1 MKGVVGMTSM
11 EAPLVLPEPKMKN
24 AGLYAG
30 IGDYKKVEPKRYAP
44 KTLRETAEG
53 RYWRAYKAPSF
64 INAVSQ
70 VTSLHFADAYPYQL
84 AVTSSARVTVYNSQS
99 RKQSRVFA
107 RFKDIA
113 YSGVLRS
120 DARAMVVGGQA
131 GLVQLFDM
139 NSRSILRKFEMHT
152 RAVRAVKFSPQS
164 YATIASAS
172 DDTTV
177 RIWDV
182 AAGECVRRHDGHT
195 DYARSIAGHPTAST
209 TWASG
214 SYDHTVRL
222 WDNRDGSTS
231 ASMTL
236 DHGAPVEDIAW
247 LPSGSLLVS
256 VGGQDACV
264 WDVLGGGKLLK
275 RLRCHQKTIMSCHV
289 AADGGPPPSFDNFV
303 SVQRG
308 SVGRATAPRLLTGS
322 LDGHVKVH
330 ELDGFEV
337 THSAKYP
344 GPVLSVALSPDANAL
359 AVGTANKL
367 LSIRRR
373 TKPRVSHD
381 ANGRGGGGGGD
392 PGFHKVGPSGRRKA
406 PRRLDAGSWQYF
418 IRGQNAKA
426 AEGDF
431 KVQRMRS
438 VRLQAHDRALKRFRF
453 TEALDASL
461 AGGRPEV
468 ISAVIDEISAHGA
481 LGKALAGRDAT
492 ALQPVLRYVMK
503 HIGNPRH
510 TRQLVHVA
518 GMVLD
523 IYGGSVGA
531 SREVDAGLRLIRERV
546 AVTLRLHDSL
556 AALAGVA
563 SPLLTVGQ
571 LAAYSGR

>member
-1 MKGVVGMTSM
+1 
-11 EAPLVLPEPKMKN
+11 
-24 AGLYAG
+24 
-30 IGDYKKVEPKRYAP
+30 
-44 KTLRETAEG
+44 
-53 RYWRAYKAPSF
+53 
-64 INAVSQ
+64 
-70 VTSLHFADAYPYQL
+70 
-84 AVTSSARVTVYNSQS
+84 
-99 RKQSRVFA
+99 
-107 RFKDIA
+107 
-113 YSGVLRS
+113 
-120 DARAMVVGGQA
+120 
-131 GLVQLFDM
+131 
-139 NSRSILRKFEMHT
+139 
-152 RAVRAVKFSPQS
+152 
-164 YATIASAS
+164 
-172 DDTTV
+172 
-177 RIWDV
+177 
-182 AAGECVRRHDGHT
+182 
-195 DYARSIAGHPTAST
+195 
-209 TWASG
+209 
-214 SYDHTVRL
+214 
-222 WDNRDGSTS
+222 
-231 ASMTL
+231 MTL

-289 AADGGPPPSFDNFV
+289 AADGGPPPSFENFV

>member
-1 MKGVVGMTSM
+1 MAATDHDGTYLK
-11 EAPLVLPEPKMKN
+11 LP
-24 AGLYAG
+24 
-30 IGDYKKVEPKRYAP
+30 VKRYAP
-44 KTLRETAEG
+44 RSIRETAEG
-53 RYWRAYKAPSF
+53 RYWRAYKSPALL
-64 INAVSQ
+64 NQVSQ
-70 VTSLHFADAYPYQL
+70 VTSVAFAEAYPHHL
-84 AVTSSARVTVYNSQS
+84 AVTSSARVTVYNSKS
-99 RKQSRVFA
+99 RRPHKTFQ
-107 RFKDIA
+107 RFKDVA
-113 YSGVLRS
+113 YSGVLRA
-120 DARAMVVGGQA
+120 DGKALAVGGQQ
-131 GLVQLFDM
+131 GWVQLFDTS
-139 NSRSILRKFEMHT
+139 SRAVLRKFTLHT
-152 RAVRAVKFSPQS
+152 RAARAVRFSPHS
-164 YATIASAS
+164 HGILCSAS

-177 RIWDV
+177 RLWDV
-182 AAGECVRRHDGHT
+182 AAGACATRHDGHT
-195 DYARSIAGHPTAST
+195 DYARSVAGHPFSAT

-214 SYDHTVRL
+214 SYDGTVKL
-222 WDNRDGSTS
+222 WDSRVNGGKGGCG
-231 ASMTL
+231 MTL
-236 DHGAPVEDIAW
+236 RHGAPVEDVAW
-247 LPSGSLLVS
+247 LPGGSLLVS
-256 VGGQDACV
+256 VGGQDVCV
-264 WDVLGGGKLLK
+264 WDALSGGKLLRK
-275 RLRCHQKTIMSCHV
+275 MRCHQKTVMCAHV
-289 AADGGPPPSFDNFV
+289 APDGGPPPAEEDDVFAGFARGRSATDRV
-303 SVQRG
+303 S
-308 SVGRATAPRLLTGS
+308 PRLLTGS

-330 ELDGFEV
+330 ELDGFSV

-344 GPVLSVALSPDANAL
+344 GPVLAVALSPDANAL

-373 TKPRVSHD
+373 TKPRSH
-381 ANGRGGGGGGD
+381 ALGGGGGD

-418 IRGQNAKA
+418 IRGMNAKA

-431 KVQRMRS
+431 KVQRLRS

-468 ISAVIDEISAHGA
+468 IAAVIDEIAAHGA
-481 LGKALAGRDAT
+481 LSKALAGRDAA

-531 SREVDAGLRLIRERV
+531 SREVDAALRLIRERV

-571 LAAYSGR
+571 LAAYRAQ

>member
-1 MKGVVGMTSM
+1 MTSM

-195 DYARSIAGHPTAST
+195 DYAR
-209 TWASG
+209 
-214 SYDHTVRL
+214 
-222 WDNRDGSTS
+222 
-231 ASMTL
+231 
-236 DHGAPVEDIAW
+236 
-247 LPSGSLLVS
+247 
-256 VGGQDACV
+256 
-264 WDVLGGGKLLK
+264 
-275 RLRCHQKTIMSCHV
+275 
-289 AADGGPPPSFDNFV
+289 
-303 SVQRG
+303 
-308 SVGRATAPRLLTGS
+308 
-322 LDGHVKVH
+322 
-330 ELDGFEV
+330 
-337 THSAKYP
+337 
-344 GPVLSVALSPDANAL
+344 
-359 AVGTANKL
+359 
-367 LSIRRR
+367 
-373 TKPRVSHD
+373 
-381 ANGRGGGGGGD
+381 
-392 PGFHKVGPSGRRKA
+392 
-406 PRRLDAGSWQYF
+406 
-418 IRGQNAKA
+418 
-426 AEGDF
+426 
-431 KVQRMRS
+431 
-438 VRLQAHDRALKRFRF
+438 
-453 TEALDASL
+453 
-461 AGGRPEV
+461 
-468 ISAVIDEISAHGA
+468 
-481 LGKALAGRDAT
+481 
-492 ALQPVLRYVMK
+492 
-503 HIGNPRH
+503 
-510 TRQLVHVA
+510 
-518 GMVLD
+518 
-523 IYGGSVGA
+523 
-531 SREVDAGLRLIRERV
+531 
-546 AVTLRLHDSL
+546 
-556 AALAGVA
+556 
-563 SPLLTVGQ
+563 
-571 LAAYSGR
+571 

>member
-1 MKGVVGMTSM
+1 MDGPPFS
-11 EAPLVLPEPKMKN
+11 EPKVKG

-30 IGDYKKVEPKRYAP
+30 IGDYVKVEPKRYAP

-53 RYWRAYKAPSF
+53 STGARTRRPRSSTPSRRSP
-64 INAVSQ
+64 AS
-70 VTSLHFADAYPYQL
+70 TSRTRTHQL

-99 RKQSRVFA
+99 RKQHRMFA

-131 GLVQLFDM
+131 GIVQLFDM

-152 RAVRAVKFSPQS
+152 RAVRSVKFSPQS

-195 DYARSIAGHPTAST
+195 DYARSIAGHPTAQT

-222 WDNRDGSTS
+222 WDDRDGSTS
-231 ASMTL
+231 ATMTL
-236 DHGAPVEDIAW
+236 DHGAPVEDVAW

-256 VGGQDACV
+256 VGGQDVCV

-289 AADGGPPPSFDNFV
+289 AADGGPPPVLEHGSFAA
-303 SVQRG
+303 SAG
-308 SVGRATAPRLLTGS
+308 AGGRATAPRLLTGS

-330 ELDGFEV
+330 ELDDFSV

-344 GPVLSVALSPDANAL
+344 GPVLAVALSPDANAL

-373 TKPRVSHD
+373 TKPRSH
-381 ANGRGGGGGGD
+381 ALGGGGGD

-418 IRGQNAKA
+418 IRGMNAKA

-431 KVQRMRS
+431 KVQRLRS

-468 ISAVIDEISAHGA
+468 IAAVIDEIAAHGA
-481 LGKALAGRDAT
+481 VSKALAGRDAA
-492 ALQPVLRYVMK
+492 ALQPVLRYVTK

-531 SREVDAGLRLIRERV
+531 SREVDAALRLIRERV

-563 SPLLTVGQ
+563 SPLLAVGQ
-571 LAAYSGR
+571 LAAYRAQ

>member
-1 MKGVVGMTSM
+1 MTSM

-264 WDVLGGGKLLK
+264 WDVLGGGRLLK

-289 AADGGPPPSFDNFV
+289 AADGGPPPSFENFV

-381 ANGRGGGGGGD
+381 ANGRGGGGRRRSGVPQGWPVWSEKSAAAAGRGELAVLHPRAERQGCGG
-392 PGFHKVGPSGRRKA
+392 
-406 PRRLDAGSWQYF
+406 
-418 IRGQNAKA
+418 
-426 AEGDF
+426 
-431 KVQRMRS
+431 
-438 VRLQAHDRALKRFRF
+438 RLQGA
-453 TEALDASL
+453 EDA
-461 AGGRPEV
+461 
-468 ISAVIDEISAHGA
+468 
-481 LGKALAGRDAT
+481 
-492 ALQPVLRYVMK
+492 
-503 HIGNPRH
+503 
-510 TRQLVHVA
+510 
-518 GMVLD
+518 
-523 IYGGSVGA
+523 
-531 SREVDAGLRLIRERV
+531 ER
-546 AVTLRLHDSL
+546 AVTGARQGFETVQVHGGVGRESRGGPARGDLRGD
-556 AALAGVA
+556 
-563 SPLLTVGQ
+563 
-571 LAAYSGR
+571 